1 MDVPTRL
8 GPLRVRVVGDGPP
21 ALLWHSLFVDS
32 TTWCRVEPALAAQ
45 RRLIIVDGPDH
56 GANPRVRDPFT
67 LDDCV
72 GVATD
77 ILDHLGV
84 DEPVDWVGN
93 AWGGH
98 VGILFAAT
106 HPERC
111 RSLAAI
117 GAPVHALSPSDRRQ
131 IVLLAALYRVFGPR
145 VVARSLVDVL
155 VGADTRR
162 VDPEATAIVT
172 DAFTRAGRRGM
183 YDATRW
189 LSLARRDLTPVLPR
203 VVAPTLL
210 TTGTDDP
217 MWTVTDARSAVGHL
231 RHGALVVLPG
241 EGHIGPLL
249 RAVPEVAEVVTRL
262 WGDPA
267 GAVAR
272 WMHGIDRGPRPD
284 IPAEPTGP
292 EDDQRGSAAAQRPA
306 QPGADRPAR
315 A

>member
-8 GPLRVRVVGDGPP
+8 GPLRARVVGDGPP

-32 TTWCRVEPALAAQ
+32 TTWRRVEPALAAR
-45 RRLIIVDGPDH
+45 RRLIIVDGPNH
-56 GANPRVRDPFT
+56 GANARAGRRFA

-72 GVATD
+72 GVAVD
-77 ILDHLGV
+77 VLDHLGV
-84 DEPVDWVGN
+84 DGSVDWLGN

-117 GAPVHALSPSDRRQ
+117 GAPVHALSPSDRRE

-145 VVARSLVDVL
+145 AVVRPLAKAL
-155 VGADTRR
+155 VGAGDR
-162 VDPEATAIVT
+162 EATAVVSG
-172 DAFTRAGRRGM
+172 AFARAGRRGM

-189 LSLARRDLTPVLPR
+189 LSLARRDLIPVLPR
-203 VVAPTLL
+203 VAAPTLL

-217 MWTVTDARSAVGHL
+217 MWTVADARSAVGHL
-231 RHGALVVLPG
+231 PQGALVVLPG
-241 EGHIGPLL
+241 AGHVGPLL
-249 RAVPEVAEVVTRL
+249 RAAPEVTEVVTAL
-262 WGDPA
+262 WSDPA

-272 WMHGIDRGPRPD
+272 WRHGIDRGPRPG
-284 IPAEPTGP
+284 IPAEPAGA
-292 EDDQRGSAAAQRPA
+292 EDDPRGSAATQRPA
-306 QPGADRPAR
+306 
-315 A
+315 

>member
-8 GPLRVRVVGDGPP
+8 GPLRVRVAGSGPP

-32 TTWCRVEPALAAQ
+32 TTWCRVEPALAER
-45 RRLIIVDGPDH
+45 RRLVIVDGPNH
-56 GANPRVRDPFT
+56 GANPRVRVPFT
-67 LDDCV
+67 LDDGV
-72 GVATD
+72 GVAVD

-84 DEPVDWVGN
+84 AEPVDWVGN

-98 VGILFAAT
+98 VGILFAAE
-106 HPERC
+106 HPDRC

-117 GAPVHALSPSDRRQ
+117 GAPVHALSPSDRRE
-131 IVLLAALYRVFGPR
+131 IRLLATLYRLFGPR
-145 VVARSLVDVL
+145 VVVRPLVDAL
-155 VGADTRR
+155 VGAGDA
-162 VDPEATAIVT
+162 EATAVVA

-189 LSLARRDLTPVLPR
+189 LSLARLDLTPVLPR
-203 VVAPTLL
+203 VVAPTVL

-217 MWTVTDARSAVGHL
+217 MWTVADARAAVGHL
-231 RHGALVVLPG
+231 PHGALVVLPG
-241 EGHIGPLL
+241 SGHIGPLL
-249 RAVPEVAEVVTRL
+249 RAVPDVVEVLTRL

-272 WMHGIDRGPRPD
+272 WRHGIDRGPRPD
-284 IPAEPTGP
+284 LPAEPAGP
-292 EDDQRGSAAAQRPA
+292 EDDPRGAEAAERPA